1 MTDTATETATETAA
15 EAATDP
21 PQPKPSAHDPIDP
34 QRRLFRFLSK
44 SARKGEP
51 ADPQAAADRAETE
64 LDQLP
69 DLARQMQTRIAAAYP
84 DAPRLTDLLDAP
96 DPDTLAAIGRYDWVQ
111 VGIYTFGLPPTKA
124 RAGTPESAAHRWL
137 KEWAAAHP
145 ERVGADRGSVPIT
158 ERWFPSGDECD
169 VAFLNRREATIVE
182 VRPDG
187 AEEHEL
193 RRAIFTLVKLR
204 ALLRVEDELAPCRR
218 YIRPVLLV
226 GGPIPLNLRP
236 LASRLRVLIISQSRP
251 SPLIERRERL
261 LAEREAQQ
269 PAEQAEQA
277 EPAQPAAEQEDQE
290 QTNDQP
296 GG

>member
-1 MTDTATETATETAA
+1 MTDTATETAS

-21 PQPKPSAHDPIDP
+21 PKPSAHDPIDP

-69 DLARQMQTRIAAAYP
+69 DLARQMQTRITAAWP
-84 DAPRLTDLLDAP
+84 DAPRLTDLLGAP
-96 DPDTLAAIGRYDWVQ
+96 DPDALAAIGRYDWVQ

-187 AEEHEL
+187 TEEHEL

-204 ALLRVEDELAPCRR
+204 ALLRVEDELAPYRR

-269 PAEQAEQA
+269 RAQQPAEQA
-277 EPAQPAAEQEDQE
+277 EPAEPAEQESEQEALE
-290 QTNDQP
+290 QTDDQP

>member
-1 MTDTATETATETAA
+1 MTDTATETATEAP
-15 EAATDP
+15 TDP
-21 PQPKPSAHDPIDP
+21 PKPSAHDPIDP

-69 DLARQMQTRIAAAYP
+69 DLARQMQTRITAACP
-84 DAPRLTDLLDAP
+84 DAPRLTNLLNAP

-187 AEEHEL
+187 TEEHEL

-204 ALLRVEDELAPCRR
+204 ALLRVEDELAPYRR

-261 LAEREAQQ
+261 LAEREAQRRAQQ
-269 PAEQAEQA
+269 PAEHTEQA
-277 EPAQPAAEQEDQE
+277 EPADDQE
-290 QTNDQP
+290 TPEQTDDQP

>member
-1 MTDTATETATETAA
+1 MTDAATETATE
-15 EAATDP
+15 AATDP
-21 PQPKPSAHDPIDP
+21 PKPSAHDPIDP

-69 DLARQMQTRIAAAYP
+69 DLARQMQTRITAAWP

-96 DPDTLAAIGRYDWVQ
+96 APDALAAIGRYDWVQ

-187 AEEHEL
+187 TEEHEL

-204 ALLRVEDELAPCRR
+204 ALLRVEDELAPYRR

-269 PAEQAEQA
+269 RAQQPA
-277 EPAQPAAEQEDQE
+277 EPAEPTEQADDQE
-290 QTNDQP
+290 TPEQTDDQP

>member
-15 EAATDP
+15 EAPTDP
-21 PQPKPSAHDPIDP
+21 PKPSAHDPIDP

-69 DLARQMQTRIAAAYP
+69 DLARQMQTRITAAWP
-84 DAPRLTDLLDAP
+84 DAPRLTDLLDTP

-187 AEEHEL
+187 TEEHEL

-204 ALLRVEDELAPCRR
+204 ALLRVEDELAPYRR

-269 PAEQAEQA
+269 RAQQAA
-277 EPAQPAAEQEDQE
+277 EPAEPTEQADDQE
-290 QTNDQP
+290 TPEQTDDQP